1 MGIELNNDQV
11 YACYDLENWWHRG
24 TKQLFEISGG
34 AGCGKTFLVRYFID
48 RINLKYDQVLFVA
61 YMGKAASQLQ
71 RNGLPAKTIHSAIY
85 DFKQVP
91 ARDKDG
97 KIIIK
102 SNGKLKLVP
111 KFELKDH
118 ISKKI
123 KLIVVD
129 EAGMVPEEIAK
140 DLLSFDIP
148 VITLGDL
155 NQLPPVF
162 GNSYFLRNPNVILH
176 QIMRQAEGKP
186 IIWLC
191 NEILS
196 GHDLKIGV
204 YGNSFI
210 IPRSDLSDFHLKNSD
225 VVITCT
231 NRLRYNINNYMR
243 ETIKGIKKLEYPH
256 IGEKVICRKNNWNKS
271 IDDGVFLTN
280 GTSGFVDYIYRDS
293 YNKRTMKMDF
303 RPDYTKSIF
312 KNVLFDYKHLY
323 EVPGQE
329 EETTNP
335 YGYFYDKFEYAYA
348 ISTHLSQG
356 SQYPNVL
363 FMNEDFTRD
372 PEYRMKL
379 MYTAVSRAI
388 NQIGIVI

>member
-1 MGIELNNDQV
+1 MGVELTNDQV
-11 YACYDLENWWHRG
+11 YAIYDLENWWNG
-24 TKQLFEISGG
+24 TGDQVFEISGRPG
-34 AGCGKTFLVRYFID
+34 SGKSFLIKYFID
-48 RINLKYDQVLFVA
+48 RIGLKLENVLFVA
-61 YMGKAASQLQ
+61 FMGKAASILA
-71 RNGLPAKTIHSAIY
+71 RNGLPGRTIHSAIY
-85 DFKQVP
+85 DYVERV
-91 ARDKDG
+91 ARDEEGHIIFKD
-97 KIIIK
+97 
-102 SNGKLKLVP
+102 NGKLKIEHT
-111 KFELKDH
+111 FELKDH

-129 EAGMVPEEIAK
+129 EAVMVPEEIAK

-176 QIMRQAEGKP
+176 QIMRQAEGNP